1 MLLLSV
7 MSIWFV
13 PSGRLRTIYGKF
25 VFTFLALLALPW
37 MADMLAKLTY
47 PTFAWRWLWI
57 APVSLFASIAVA
69 GLFGMVRERSDRIY
83 AVVLLAVSLIAF
95 IQMDPRIVISES
107 NGAKVSWPGYKIDV
121 ARGREEGR
129 PDNQIYLRNRQ
140 EWAVIDNGW
149 LLVESVGQRF

>member
-13 PSGRLRTIYGKF
+13 TSGRIRLIYRKF
-25 VFTFLALLALPW
+25 VFIFLALLALPW

-69 GLFGMVRERSDRIY
+69 GLFGMVRERSQPDICGRV
-83 AVVLLAVSLIAF
+83 ACRFVNCFHS
-95 IQMDPRIVISES
+95 DGSS
-107 NGAKVSWPGYKIDV
+107 NSHF
-121 ARGREEGR
+121 RE
-129 PDNQIYLRNRQ
+129 
-140 EWAVIDNGW
+140 
-149 LLVESVGQRF
+149 